1 MKPTKTVPLLGSML
15 PQDLPLLPPPALNPS
30 DQAPVVSAKTQL
42 DNQELESSAHTE
54 PSDSAPVSSAQQE
67 TGDQAPPASAP
78 PEPTDPT
85 PVSSVQSESDTQ
97 VPTLSTLPGLVGST
111 DVPEPGALV
120 PVPESTFEPIP
131 GIVFGSDGRF
141 RRVVRLN
148 RHERR
153 FLRKFEPELDTMDLK
168 TAKELI
174 LSHLHADRIS
184 TINVAFTLLQI
195 RDRYL
200 FTQDNYLDFSTW
212 LKVESKEIGISIGYA
227 YRLISIAEALDR
239 YLMTTFMGQWHMT
252 RDDVI
257 QRSTQLSYF
266 MTGIYRHISLDDLKD
281 PFLRKGSPVPF
292 ISFVTGRKIP
302 TPEEVEAAR
311 AARHQPHKGR
321 PLVITTTDL
330 ENQIVDTIRLGL
342 DVYIVGLKDLNDAPY
357 IEKALLANRR
367 KEADAIFSARIPDY
381 INKGGECK
389 DFLTIRTLEDAKFLI
404 LYHQAEGIPH
414 RLVVAAICAR
424 LEDDPVL
431 VAQWKAL
438 GYEKVH
444 EYLIK
449 DIGVTFDTYHYCR
462 IGRNYLEN
470 EATILSHTA
479 IDTEVQFSKLYNF
492 DTAITIHG
500 DEPALLWR
508 YFGPDATVGEWDYF
522 ALHREYQKHF
532 AEQKMSPARIKKA
545 RSLLFEFTEARA
557 ADERTDEQLG
567 PLAGTVPYP
576 FAIVAPHEK
585 RLIDLFRSN
594 PPYLL
599 KYVKLYFEYKD
610 KGLL

>member
-1 MKPTKTVPLLGSML
+1 M
-15 PQDLPLLPPPALNPS
+15 
-30 DQAPVVSAKTQL
+30 
-42 DNQELESSAHTE
+42 
-54 PSDSAPVSSAQQE
+54 
-67 TGDQAPPASAP
+67 
-78 PEPTDPT
+78 
-85 PVSSVQSESDTQ
+85 
-97 VPTLSTLPGLVGST
+97 
-111 DVPEPGALV
+111 
-120 PVPESTFEPIP
+120 
-131 GIVFGSDGRF
+131 
-141 RRVVRLN
+141 
-148 RHERR
+148 
-153 FLRKFEPELDTMDLK
+153 
-168 TAKELI
+168 
-174 LSHLHADRIS
+174 
-184 TINVAFTLLQI
+184 
-195 RDRYL
+195 
-200 FTQDNYLDFSTW
+200 
-212 LKVESKEIGISIGYA
+212 
-227 YRLISIAEALDR
+227 
-239 YLMTTFMGQWHMT
+239 
-252 RDDVI
+252 
-257 QRSTQLSYF
+257 
-266 MTGIYRHISLDDLKD
+266 
-281 PFLRKGSPVPF
+281 
-292 ISFVTGRKIP
+292 
-302 TPEEVEAAR
+302 
-311 AARHQPHKGR
+311 
-321 PLVITTTDL
+321 
-330 ENQIVDTIRLGL
+330 
-342 DVYIVGLKDLNDAPY
+342 
-357 IEKALLANRR
+357 LANRR
-367 KEADAIFSARIPDY
+367 KEADDIFSARIPDY

-389 DFLTIRTLEDAKFLI
+389 DFLTIRTLEDAKYLI

-431 VAQWKAL
+431 IAQWKAL

-449 DIGVTFDTYHYCR
+449 DLGVTFDTYHYCR
-462 IGRNYLEN
+462 IGRNYLEY

-492 DTAITIHG
+492 GPAISIHG

-576 FAIVAPHEK
+576 FAIASQHEK